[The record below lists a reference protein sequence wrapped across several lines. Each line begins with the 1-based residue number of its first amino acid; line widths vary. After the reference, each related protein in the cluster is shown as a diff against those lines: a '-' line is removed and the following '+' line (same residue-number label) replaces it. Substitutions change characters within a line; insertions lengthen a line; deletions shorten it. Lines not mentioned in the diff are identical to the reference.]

1 MTTLSVE
8 ASNAGRFAA
17 LALPA
22 IRGMGWPQV
31 RAALL
36 LGLAITA
43 WNWTVW
49 LQPIMEVSQTMPFGR
64 SLLGSLIANEI
75 QALCLVVAIVIA
87 DRAVDEGAR
96 RRRAYLVA
104 AVFGC
109 LAGFL
114 IAEPMDWAWRT
125 YVLPDRWPADWPWLH
140 GTPALFHWPLFHLT
154 QWLPA
159 AGAVVFLYADRRAAR
174 KTAQL
179 LHAAELDRIRRSKMA
194 FESRLSAMQAR
205 VEPQF
210 LFNTL
215 LQVERLYE
223 LDARLAAQMMDE
235 LIAYLRAA
243 MPRMRDTS
251 STVAQEIELVR
262 AYLAIVRLRLGERLA
277 VRVEVPPEAAPMRM
291 PPMML
296 LPLIDHAVVRGL
308 EPATAGGTIS
318 VRAVVDAGRL
328 HLTIADSGAGFVPA
342 SDGDGIAAIRERLEA
357 LYRGEATLDLR
368 RRSGDPTLAVL
379 DLPLEQSGTAT

>member
-1 MTTLSVE
+1 
-8 ASNAGRFAA
+8 
-17 LALPA
+17 
-22 IRGMGWPQV
+22 
-31 RAALL
+31 
-36 LGLAITA
+36 
-43 WNWTVW
+43 
-49 LQPIMEVSQTMPFGR
+49 
-64 SLLGSLIANEI
+64 
-75 QALCLVVAIVIA
+75 
-87 DRAVDEGAR
+87 
-96 RRRAYLVA
+96 
-104 AVFGC
+104 
-109 LAGFL
+109 
-114 IAEPMDWAWRT
+114 
-125 YVLPDRWPADWPWLH
+125 
-140 GTPALFHWPLFHLT
+140 
-154 QWLPA
+154 
-159 AGAVVFLYADRRAAR
+159 
-174 KTAQL
+174 
-179 LHAAELDRIRRSKMA
+179 
-194 FESRLSAMQAR
+194 MQAR

-277 VRVEVPPEAAPMRM
+277 VHVEVPAEAAPMRM

-308 EPATAGGTIS
+308 EPLTAGGTIS

-328 HLTIADSGAGFVPA
+328 RLTIADSGVGLVPA
-342 SDGDGIAAIRERLEA
+342 SDGGGIAAIRERLDA
-357 LYRGEATLDLR
+357 LYRGDATLDLR

-379 DLPLEQSGTAT
+379 DLPLEHSAAAA